1 MDLAEIIKAVET
13 NADLSGE
20 ITAHTPVGYSI
31 DSRTV
36 RKGELF
42 FAIRGEAHDGHRFV
56 GDALARGAVA
66 AVVSMDFAASE
77 AGADKGRLI
86 PVRDTLR
93 ALQQLA
99 SAVLRSWQGREVA
112 ITGSSGKTTTKEM
125 TARTLEACGRVIKTT
140 GNFNNAY
147 GLPLSI
153 LRMETDGARAA
164 DFDFA
169 VLEMGMNHA
178 GEITEL
184 TRVAPPHLGVVTNV
198 AAVHLE
204 FFESVDAIADA
215 KAELVLGVRKGGAA
229 VLNADDPRVRRMRD
243 LRPDIEFRM
252 YGIENEADVRAL
264 EVKAEGIEGTS
275 FKLVTPRGSTRARL
289 PVAGRHN
296 LYNALAAAAVSD
308 YYEAPLE
315 AIADNLGAV
324 SSSRMRGE
332 VIRFAEGFSII
343 DDSYNSNPR
352 ALVEM
357 AATMC
362 GDSSCR
368 RRIVVAGEML
378 ELGEAGAA
386 LHREAGRKI
395 AELGVDLLIGVRG
408 LAREIVEGAREAG
421 LKPESALF
429 CETVDEAASVLE
441 GEAREGDL
449 ILVKGSRGVKTE
461 TVVERMK
468 QRREV
473 MA

>member
-1 MDLAEIIKAVET
+1 MELAEIIKAVGATGE
-13 NADLSGE
+13 LSSDA
-20 ITAHTPVGYSI
+20 IDYRPVGYSI

-36 RKGELF
+36 RAGELF
-42 FAIRGEAHDGHRFV
+42 FAIRGEVHDGHRFV
-56 GDALARGAVA
+56 RDALARGAVA
-66 AVVSMDFAASE
+66 AVVSTEFAASE
-77 AGADKGRLI
+77 TGIEKGKLI
-86 PVRDTLR
+86 PVQDTLR
-93 ALQQLA
+93 ALQRLA

-125 TARTLEACGRVIKTT
+125 TARTLEARGRVMKTT

-153 LRMETDGARAA
+153 LKMETDGAKAA

-184 TRVAPPHLGVVTNV
+184 ARIAPPDLGVVTNV

-215 KAELVLGVRKGGAA
+215 KAELVLGVSAGGAA
-229 VLNADDPRVRRMRD
+229 VLNSDDPRVRRMRE
-243 LRPDIEFRM
+243 LRTDIEFRM
-252 YGIENEADVRAL
+252 YGIESDADVRARD
-264 EVKAEGIEGTS
+264 VKAEGIDGTS
-275 FKLVTPRGSTRARL
+275 FVLVTPRGATRARL

-296 LYNALAAAAVSD
+296 LYNALAAAAVAD
-308 YYEAPLE
+308 YYGAPLE
-315 AIADNLGAV
+315 EIAARLGTV

-362 GDSSCR
+362 SDRSCR

-378 ELGEAGAA
+378 ELGEAGPA
-386 LHREAGRKI
+386 LHREAGRKV
-395 AELGVDLLIGVRG
+395 AELGIDLLIGVRG
-408 LAREIVEGAREAG
+408 LAREIVEGGREAG
-421 LKPESALF
+421 LRPESALF
-429 CETVDEAASVLE
+429 CETPDEAATVLE
-441 GEAREGDL
+441 GVAREGDL
-449 ILVKGSRGVKTE
+449 ILVKGSRGVRTE
-461 TVVERMK
+461 IVVERMR

-473 MA
+473 KA